1 MQKTGS
7 IRLRATATRAAIA
20 VAAIAVTTFISFF
33 RLPRTVLD
41 TVWAEDGPVFLQQAM
56 SSGGSDAIFAP
67 YQGYLHVVPRLAA
80 EAVVDFVP
88 VENFAASLA
97 FVSCFVVALV
107 SYLTFH
113 CAAAL
118 TYSLWVRLAWA
129 AIPILV
135 SVGPYEILGNTANL
149 HWYLLWLVPWLLLKP
164 AQSRPEAVILFLA
177 AVLSGLTEVI
187 SVVFLPLVLLHL
199 RDKAYWPARAG
210 LLVGAGSQ
218 IYTTL
223 LYPRVPSNGQAWDP
237 LSVVVGWFIN
247 MAGVIFFGSSRNLGL
262 NILNFGAG
270 PVVLG
275 FLPIAAALVYLL
287 VRGKREHRLLALFFV
302 AASLGVW
309 AACLVANPRAQFDYL
324 HLAHAQWAEFT
335 LTRYS
340 AVPAMFMLGLFPLL
354 AMSIRRESVQAP
366 AAVLASFTVL
376 LAVSYFPTQVG
387 REQGP
392 SWNAGVAGARA
403 ACLGARDDETRP
415 VQVAPNGWSV
425 SGVAMPCSRL
435 KGQFPPDH

>member
-1 MQKTGS
+1 M
-7 IRLRATATRAAIA
+7 RATATRAAIA
-20 VAAIAVTTFISFF
+20 VVAIAITTFISIV
-33 RLPRTVLD
+33 RLPKTALD

-56 SSGGSDAIFAP
+56 SGGGPGAIFAP
-67 YQGYLHVVPRLAA
+67 YEGYLHVLPRLAA

-97 FVSCFVVALV
+97 FVSCLVVAV
-107 SYLTFH
+107 VAYLTFH
-113 CAAAL
+113 CASAL
-118 TYSLWVRLAWA
+118 TDSLWVRLAWA

-164 AQSRPEAVILFLA
+164 AQSRPEAVILCLA
-177 AVLSGLTEVI
+177 TVSSGLTEVI
-187 SVVFLPLVLLHL
+187 SVLFLPLVLLHV

-210 LLVGAGSQ
+210 LVAGAGIQ

-223 LYPRVPSNGQAWDP
+223 LYPRVPSSGQAWDP
-237 LSVVVGWFIN
+237 LSVVAGWFIN
-247 MAGVIFFGSSRNLGL
+247 MAGVIFFGSSRNMGI
-262 NILNFGAG
+262 NILNFGAA
-270 PVVLG
+270 PVILG

-287 VRGKREHRLLALFFV
+287 VRGKREHRLLALFFL
-302 AASLGVW
+302 AASFGVW

-324 HLAHAQWAEFT
+324 HLTDDQWAHFT

-340 AVPAMFMLGLFPLL
+340 AAPAMFMLALFPLL
-354 AMSIRRESVQAP
+354 AISIRRESVRAP
-366 AAVLASFTVL
+366 AAVLASFAVL

-392 SWNAGVAGARA
+392 SWSAGVAGARA

-415 VQVAPNGWSV
+415 VQVAPTGWSI

-435 KGQFPPDH
+435 RG